1 MEKIK
6 ISIFKRLTISYITL
20 ILAPSII
27 FLLYQ
32 MFVYL
37 NNQEVNLKTENIKK
51 IEKSNTQIEE
61 IVIQLEK
68 AKTIM
73 EKDIDFLDFL
83 TDQKEKTNI
92 EYVNFRDEK
101 LIKYQQIFVTMS
113 NVESFKIMVDNE
125 KLLNISNIILNK
137 VDTRDT
143 QIIKENGKYK
153 LLYSKTIYFHPKH
166 VNLEVIVDLEKILND
181 ENIKIWSIDYER
193 KHIKGMKLDR
203 NIEIKNNNEIAYFI
217 KNDYF
222 QDYFYT
228 TVNLS
233 NINNKIFE
241 YIIVA
246 LFFST
251 VFIFIIY
258 YISSFTSSV
267 MLKQLKS
274 IILGIEKIEQ
284 GDFKN
289 TIEAVKPKN
298 ELYYLAKQLN
308 EMSIKIDNLIYDN
321 KQKEESKRIYYIKA
335 LQSQI
340 NSHFLI
346 NTIENIKMK
355 AYMNNDKE
363 VSLDLTNLGKL
374 MQYVLNIEERE
385 ISILEEVE
393 FIKNYVN
400 LVSMRLEEEIYF
412 RVHISDEVKNEKI
425 MKMVLQPLVEN
436 ALYHGIRNIGR
447 KGYLQVNTY
456 LKDDKIVITILD
468 NGHGFDNSIKTDS
481 DKGIAIQNIKERFK
495 TYFSDRD
502 SFDMKIVSQSN
513 KFTLVKIEVSK

>member
-1 MEKIK
+1 
-6 ISIFKRLTISYITL
+6 
-20 ILAPSII
+20 
-27 FLLYQ
+27 
-32 MFVYL
+32 
-37 NNQEVNLKTENIKK
+37 
-51 IEKSNTQIEE
+51 
-61 IVIQLEK
+61 
-68 AKTIM
+68 
-73 EKDIDFLDFL
+73 
-83 TDQKEKTNI
+83 
-92 EYVNFRDEK
+92 
-101 LIKYQQIFVTMS
+101 MS
-113 NVESFKIMVDNE
+113 
-125 KLLNISNIILNK
+125 L
-137 VDTRDT
+137 
-143 QIIKENGKYK
+143 
-153 LLYSKTIYFHPKH
+153 
-166 VNLEVIVDLEKILND
+166 
-181 ENIKIWSIDYER
+181 
-193 KHIKGMKLDR
+193 
-203 NIEIKNNNEIAYFI
+203 
-217 KNDYF
+217 
-222 QDYFYT
+222 
-228 TVNLS
+228 
-233 NINNKIFE
+233 
-241 YIIVA
+241 
-246 LFFST
+246 
-251 VFIFIIY
+251 
-258 YISSFTSSV
+258 
-267 MLKQLKS
+267 
-274 IILGIEKIEQ
+274 
-284 GDFKN
+284 
-289 TIEAVKPKN
+289 
-298 ELYYLAKQLN
+298 
-308 EMSIKIDNLIYDN
+308 KIDNLIYDN

-456 LKDDKIVITILD
+456 LKEDKIVITILD